1 MNTDNLTKIQ
11 LLEKE
16 NKKLKKDLKQLSDWN
31 AILTDSKLRLQQK
44 ILVLESSIK
53 NFGKTIDDDLL

>member
-16 NKKLKKDLKQLSDWN
+16 NKKLKKEFKKLSEWN

>member
-16 NKKLKKDLKQLSDWN
+16 NKKLKKDLKQLSEWN

-53 NFGKTIDDDLL
+53 NFGKTTDDDLL

>member
-16 NKKLKKDLKQLSDWN
+16 NKKLKKELKQLSEWN